1 MTEDVVTL
9 PADVPMP
16 LLGLGTWQLR
26 GRSAYRAALWALEV
40 GYRHFDTATMYRN
53 EAELGRALR
62 DSGLARDQVF
72 ITTKLPP
79 NEAGNEQ
86 HTIER
91 SLKALG
97 TDYVDLW
104 LVHWPPRQD
113 GLATWRAFADVAQ
126 QGLARAIG
134 VSNYTPQQID
144 ELIEASGVIPAVNQ
158 ISWSPFIFD
167 RARLEHSR
175 DRGVVLEGY
184 SPFKTSRLNHP
195 LLSELGARHNRTPA
209 QIILRWHLEHEVPVI
224 PKSASKERIAANFD
238 VFNFS
243 LEDHEIEALDDL
255 SNHT

>member
-1 MTEDVVTL
+1 
-9 PADVPMP
+9 MP

-26 GRSAYRAALWALEV
+26 GRSAHRAALWALEV

-62 DSGLARDQVF
+62 DSGLARDHVF

-126 QGLARAIG
+126 QGLALAIG

-195 LLSELGARHNRTPA
+195 LLSELGARHNKTPA

-224 PKSASKERIAANFD
+224 PKSARKERIAANFD
-238 VFNFS
+238 VFDFS
-243 LEDHEIEALDDL
+243 LEDHEIKALDDL